1 MTTIFHARLHG
12 RLIEIQSNLKKKKL
26 HRTSKGSNF
35 LGDKNFHLEP
45 LEVVYKKRWNKA
57 NYLSRNSVRLN
68 FVKKTSMANPV
79 KSLGYISATVWVAPD
94 LFKGLV
100 ILSDTTVRGSAVDQ
114 EDLKPYWKSEK
125 RLHFSSWSTSL
136 LFTSF
141 SKDFT
146 NHRKKTNRAVVFI
159 CRSFPKIFKYRD
171 HR

>member
-1 MTTIFHARLHG
+1 MTTIFHGRLHG

-35 LGDKNFHLEP
+35 LGDKNSHLEP
-45 LEVVYKKRWNKA
+45 
-57 NYLSRNSVRLN
+57 RNSVRLN

-114 EDLKPYWKSEK
+114 EDLKPY
-125 RLHFSSWSTSL
+125 
-136 LFTSF
+136 
-141 SKDFT
+141 
-146 NHRKKTNRAVVFI
+146 
-159 CRSFPKIFKYRD
+159 
-171 HR
+171 